1 MTARTSADVGARD
14 RVFAEVGSDLGTA
27 VALIKMSPGPVIWR
41 RSGGVWLRDDMLAKR
56 IEAGAVRL
64 REVRRRSDIADE
76 VSRWDQ
82 HEVDTAAKS
91 TGRYGDAERGE
102 VVDLTARRI
111 ERAKAGG
118 HRSMVSDDVSVL
130 VAADI
135 LAERARSA
143 KAITASAVAAA
154 VPRRGPSRRE
164 QFDRIKCRRAA
175 RARAL
180 TASAARERFLAG
192 RFADGLAVSRGW

>member
-27 VALIKMSPGPVIWR
+27 VALVKMSPGPVIWR

-76 VSRWDQ
+76 VRRWDQ
-82 HEVDTAAKS
+82 HEVDVAAKS
-91 TGRYGDAERGE
+91 TGRYGSNERGE

-111 ERAKAGG
+111 ERAKSGG
-118 HRSMVSDDVSVL
+118 LRSMSSEDVTVL
-130 VAADI
+130 IAADV

-143 KAITASAVAAA
+143 KAITASAVPAG
-154 VPRRGPSRRE
+154 VPRRVPSRRE
-164 QFDRIKCRRAA
+164 KVERFAQRRAA
-175 RARAL
+175 RRRVLEADARREAL
-180 TASAARERFLAG
+180 VAG
-192 RFADGLAVSRGW
+192 VRQGMAVSRGR